1 MFLQGSKKPAA
12 MALGFAGEGVE
23 EKGGITMHRLGREEG
38 WRGRK
43 EEGGEVPGRARP
55 VAGGVRVGVGVGVGG
70 GGVVEGMPQLA
81 VGRPAAAVVVL
92 HPVPGL
98 NKNKEMILHKY

>member
-1 MFLQGSKKPAA
+1 MTVAE
-12 MALGFAGEGVE
+12 GEG
-23 EKGGITMHRLGREEG
+23 GNGEEG

-55 VAGGVRVGVGVGVGG
+55 VAGGVGVRVGVGG
-70 GGVVEGMPQLA
+70 GGVEGMARLVVREASWAPRLV

-98 NKNKEMILHKY
+98 R

>member
-1 MFLQGSKKPAA
+1 M
-12 MALGFAGEGVE
+12 E
-23 EKGGITMHRLGREEG
+23 REEG
-38 WRGRK
+38 GRRRGTWA
-43 EEGGEVPGRARP
+43 GAAGRQMGQGR
-55 VAGGVRVGVGVGVGG
+55 VGVGVGG

>member
-1 MFLQGSKKPAA
+1 
-12 MALGFAGEGVE
+12 
-23 EKGGITMHRLGREEG
+23 MHRLGREEG

-43 EEGGEVPGRARP
+43 EEGGEVPGQARP

-81 VGRPAAAVVVL
+81 MGRPAAAVVVL
-92 HPVPGL
+92 HPLPAL
-98 NKNKEMILHKY
+98 NQNKEMILHK

>member
-43 EEGGEVPGRARP
+43 EEGGEVPG
-55 VAGGVRVGVGVGVGG
+55 
-70 GGVVEGMPQLA
+70 
-81 VGRPAAAVVVL
+81 
-92 HPVPGL
+92 
-98 NKNKEMILHKY
+98 

>member
-1 MFLQGSKKPAA
+1 M
-12 MALGFAGEGVE
+12 E
-23 EKGGITMHRLGREEG
+23 REEG
-38 WRGRK
+38 GRRRGTWAGAAGRRRGQGRGWGRGR
-43 EEGGEVPGRARP
+43 RR
-55 VAGGVRVGVGVGVGG
+55 RRRRR
-70 GGVVEGMPQLA
+70 MPQLA